1 MNERDTP
8 ETDEAATYYN
18 DLCDTPVSADFARR
32 LERQRDEITERWE
45 RAANA
50 YMIEQGKREA
60 AERQRDEAR
69 ETIAATL
76 KALPVGYIP
85 ARTPESLPDRVADL
99 LSQFSEASRQ
109 RDELLEALDD
119 LINSPQPD
127 EREGEFGRG
136 TTPRKRAAAAI
147 ASVKGGQP

>member
-60 AERQRDEAR
+60 AERQRDE
-69 ETIAATL
+69 
-76 KALPVGYIP
+76 
-85 ARTPESLPDRVADL
+85 
-99 LSQFSEASRQ
+99 
-109 RDELLEALDD
+109 LLEALED

-127 EREGEFGRG
+127 ERDGEFGRG
-136 TTPRKRAAAAI
+136 TTPRRRAAAVL
-147 ASVKGGQP
+147 ASVKGGGK

>member
-1 MNERDTP
+1 MNERPTP
-8 ETDEAATYYN
+8 ETDAESFSNVYQGELVRAA
-18 DLCDTPVSADFARR
+18 FARR
-32 LERQRDEITERWE
+32 LERQRDEITEQWE

-60 AERQRDEAR
+60 AERQRDE
-69 ETIAATL
+69 L
-76 KALPVGYIP
+76 M
-85 ARTPESLPDRVADL
+85 
-99 LSQFSEASRQ
+99 
-109 RDELLEALDD
+109 EALDD

>member
-1 MNERDTP
+1 MNERLTP
-8 ETDEAATYYN
+8 ETDAVWVHCVRNPGPGSGVRIA
-18 DLCDTPVSADFARR
+18 CHARR

-60 AERQRDEAR
+60 AE
-69 ETIAATL
+69 
-76 KALPVGYIP
+76 
-85 ARTPESLPDRVADL
+85 
-99 LSQFSEASRQ
+99 RQ